1 MTIGSLMSRM
11 GTAEKLSIPQIQQA
25 IKNGTLPAYVGI
37 PMLQEK
43 MKQEQAMRSAQQQA
57 QQSQPSIAE
66 QVMAQA
72 QAEAPQGIP
81 QLASNLPAQGMAEGG
96 IVAFARGGSYDDELD
111 DEEQDA
117 ADLEMATGAMDDAA
131 ISRAIMSRSNAQKP
145 AYSSLTNAIPE
156 SIRAIPAGIGSL
168 VQQVKEKFSPAQEP
182 VSATAPVKSSFQNA
196 LNFVLPHEGGYA
208 NIKQDR
214 GGPTKFGVTKN
225 TLEGYLG
232 KKVSEDD
239 VENMDIDLAKKI
251 YKEKFW
257 DAIDGDKLDPKI
269 AMLAFDTAVGSG
281 VGKAKEMLSKYG
293 DDPAQFLAA
302 KKQWMKDI
310 VKRDPSQKI
319 FDKGWQNR
327 MNNLGDYI
335 QNMPTTGIAGL
346 AEGGSVKHFQLGGLS
361 AVDLMNS
368 SLADVKRMAQMGEAG
383 AADELLRRQKN
394 MGIGPPRMAGSPS
407 MSYAAPAA
415 QTAAVAETPGVLR
428 GIGSLLSRSTVPLM
442 MGSAGYGITNAI
454 MEQKQADEL
463 AKYGKEP
470 ELTEEEIARASK
482 PAFMRDVS
490 MSPKE
495 QKERNIKPLAPLTYT
510 PAGVET
516 YGSRPGYTP
525 PSKVDPALLD
535 QEDLN
540 RGEGMRQ
547 ILKESDQ
554 AAFDKKIQELQD
566 QPMKADQAV
575 TGATK
580 EKTPSSMDEYLKMLK
595 EGYADVK
602 KQTEE
607 DKYLALLAAG
617 LGMMGGTSP
626 YAGANIG
633 AGAMQGVASL
643 ASARKDRAA
652 EKNALDRAYGQA
664 LYRQSLGENTA
675 AYKTADLDIRRD
687 TLALNQKKELD
698 SVLNNI
704 QTQAAKRAL
713 AALKMQ
719 GINEMN
725 TEGAALTAKI
735 ADWVDQ
741 DLARNKGYQ
750 QVYKERWGLD
760 YDVPTTG
767 GGASYAGFKRLQ

>member
-11 GTAEKLSIPQIQQA
+11 GTAEKLSVAQIQQA

-37 PMLQEK
+37 PMLQDK
-43 MKQEQAMRSAQQQA
+43 LKQEQAMRSAQQQA
-57 QQSQPSIAE
+57 QQPQPSIAE

-72 QAEAPQGIP
+72 QSAAPQGIP
-81 QLASNLPAQGMAEGG
+81 QLESNLPAQAMAEGG
-96 IVAFARGGSYDDELD
+96 IVAFARGGYGDDELD

-131 ISRAIMSRSNAQKP
+131 MSRAIMARSNAQKP
-145 AYSSLTNAIPE
+145 TYSSLTNAIPE
-156 SIRAIPAGIGSL
+156 SIRAIPGAVAAIPAGIGSL
-168 VQQVKEKFSPAQEP
+168 VQQVKEKFSPAPEP
-182 VSATAPVKSSFQNA
+182 VAKAPVKGQHKYHERIVQEAEKLSLSPDFA
-196 LNFVLPHEGGYA
+196 LRIAQKETGNLANPESAVSPAGALGVMQLMPRTARGLGVKDPLNPDENISGGVRYA
-208 NIKQDR
+208 KQ
-214 GGPTKFGVTKN
+214 
-225 TLEGYLG
+225 
-232 KKVSEDD
+232 
-239 VENMDIDLAKKI
+239 M
-251 YKEKFW
+251 
-257 DAIDGDKLDPKI
+257 LD
-269 AMLAFDTAVGSG
+269 
-281 VGKAKEMLSKYG
+281 KYG
-293 DDPAQFLAA
+293 DEKLAA
-302 KKQWMKDI
+302 MAYNWGPGNVDKWLKSGKGI
-310 VKRDPSQKI
+310 EALPRETQKYAAA
-319 FDKGWQNR
+319 F
-327 MNNLGDYI
+327 
-335 QNMPTTGIAGL
+335 

-394 MGIGPPRMAGSPS
+394 MGIGPPRMAGSPPMPS
-407 MSYAAPAA
+407 TSPVAPAA
-415 QTAAVAETPGVLR
+415 AAVEAPGAAR
-428 GIGSLLSRSTVPLM
+428 GVASLLSRSTLPLM
-442 MGSAGYGITNAI
+442 VGSAGYGITNAI
-454 MEQKQADEL
+454 MDKKQAEEL
-463 AKYGKEP
+463 AQYGKEP

-495 QKERNIKPLAPLTYT
+495 QKERKIKPLAPLTYT

-554 AAFDKKIQELQD
+554 AAFDKKMQELQD
-566 QPMKADQAV
+566 QPMKVDQAA
-575 TGATK
+575 TGAAK
-580 EKTPSSMDEYLKMLK
+580 EKTPSTMDEYLQMLK
-595 EGYADVK
+595 GGYEDVK
-602 KQTEE
+602 KQKEE

-633 AGAMQGVASL
+633 AGALQGVASL
-643 ASARKDRAA
+643 ASARKERAA

-664 LYRQSLGENTA
+664 LFRQNLGERASATQA
-675 AYKTADLDIRRD
+675 EDIAIRRG
-687 TLALNQKKELD
+687 TLELNQKKELD
-698 SVLNNI
+698 SILNNMKG
-704 QTQAAKRAL
+704 QSERRAL

-741 DLARNKGYQ
+741 DLARNKGFR
-750 QVYKERWGLD
+750 QVYKERYGSD
-760 YDVPTTG
+760 YDVAPTG
-767 GGASYAGFKRLQ
+767 GGASYAGFKIVK